1 MLSSSHGTAA
11 FGAIK
16 MGLFA
21 LMMVSSTRTSPTSLP
36 LVGVVQVAGAT
47 AANPPLPPPPPTG
60 AKSSWLG
67 NLLSGGNDKSAG
79 DGDGDGADNGGGGGG
94 DNNDPALHQAPP
106 SLPASQYYQQQYGS
120 GGNPSG
126 WFAGGPPPPPM
137 PFVPRTQDDSNNE
150 RAQEEGTRKGGVDA
164 AEKQNGD
171 DAIQSGEEQQQT
183 MPPPPPPLPLQNG
196 GHSFWGSSP
205 GTFGMPPPLPQQQQ
219 QQQHWGQTQQAQYED
234 WEAVDPYVALQSELE
249 ATAAREAELLHQ
261 LSNLTASLGAARDA
275 ATGRLH
281 TIDVLTERISETE
294 ARAASESNVALE
306 LRANCTNLAKM
317 VQQLQEESSAREE
330 RCVLLEEQ
338 KACDD
343 KLLDEL
349 RDEIRKKQS
358 ELEDLACAIEEDR
371 ADAERERYLEEI
383 RQHRKKRTSLLGTIF
398 GAIFGKG
405 YDEEEERAKAQE
417 LARSTLIHA
426 LQVERN
432 NVDELEASL
441 LILQQNNSAISDMV
455 ESRDHLINELNDRV
469 SVFEEDKI
477 VLKAALRQ
485 LQKEMKEEAPKT
497 QKVVSDLKK
506 AQEGEIC
513 TCIGLYCP
521 NFGLLES
528 MQCLLGL

>member
-1 MLSSSHGTAA
+1 MRYCSHGTVVV
-11 FGAIK
+11 GAIK
-16 MGLFA
+16 MGLLA
-21 LMMVSSTRTSPTSLP
+21 LMVSSTRTSPTSLP
-36 LVGVVQVAGAT
+36 LVGVVVQVAEAT
-47 AANPPLPPPPPTG
+47 AANPPPPPPPPT
-60 AKSSWLG
+60 ASKSSWLG
-67 NLLSGGNDKSAG
+67 NLLGGGSDKSAG
-79 DGDGDGADNGGGGGG
+79 DGDGANGGGDKVGL
-94 DNNDPALHQAPP
+94 DPVLQPP
-106 SLPASQYYQQQYGS
+106 PPLPASQYQHSQYGRS
-120 GGNPSG
+120 GSAGG

-150 RAQEEGTRKGGVDA
+150 GTQDEGTNKCGVDA
-164 AEKQNGD
+164 AKKQDGN
-171 DAIQSGEEQQQT
+171 DAIQSGDEDITQQQT
-183 MPPPPPPLPLQNG
+183 MPPPPPPLSLPDG
-196 GHSFWGSSP
+196 GHSYWGNP
-205 GTFGMPPPLPQQQQ
+205 GAFGVPPPLPQQQQ
-219 QQQHWGQTQQAQYED
+219 QQQWGQTQQAQYED
-234 WEAVDPYVALQSELE
+234 WETVDPYVALQSELE
-249 ATAAREAELLHQ
+249 AATAREAELLYQ
-261 LSNLTASLGAARDA
+261 MSNLTASLGAARDA

-294 ARAASESNVALE
+294 ARAASESNAALE
-306 LRANCTNLAKM
+306 LRANCTSLAKT
-317 VQQLQEESSAREE
+317 VKQLQEEAVAREE
-330 RCVLLEEQ
+330 RCALLEEQ

-343 KLLDEL
+343 KLLNEL

-383 RQHRKKRTSLLGTIF
+383 RQRRKKRGFFGTLF

-426 LQVERN
+426 LQVERS

-506 AQEGEIC
+506 AQEGGTI
-513 TCIGLYCP
+513 IYMLVLSD
-521 NFGLLES
+521 FGIQFS
-528 MQCLLGL
+528 

>member
-1 MLSSSHGTAA
+1 MRSSCHGTAV

-16 MGLFA
+16 MGLLA

-60 AKSSWLG
+60 AKSSWFG
-67 NLLSGGNDKSAG
+67 SLLSGGNDRSAG
-79 DGDGDGADNGGGGGG
+79 DGDGADTSNGGGG
-94 DNNDPALHQAPP
+94 DNKDPALHQAPP

-120 GGNPSG
+120 GGSPTG
-126 WFAGGPPPPPM
+126 WFTGGPPPPPM

-150 RAQEEGTRKGGVDA
+150 RAQEGTPKGGVDA
-164 AEKQNGD
+164 AEKQDGN

-196 GHSFWGSSP
+196 GHSYWGSSP

-219 QQQHWGQTQQAQYED
+219 QHWGQTQQQAQYED
-234 WEAVDPYVALQSELE
+234 WEAIDPYVALQSELE
-249 ATAAREAELLHQ
+249 ETAAREAELLYQ
-261 LSNLTASLGAARDA
+261 VSNLTASLGAARDA

-294 ARAASESNVALE
+294 ARAASESNAALE
-306 LRANCTNLAKM
+306 LRANCTNLAKT
-317 VQQLQEESSAREE
+317 VQQLQEEASAREE
-330 RCVLLEEQ
+330 RCALLEEQ
-338 KACDD
+338 KACDV
-343 KLLDEL
+343 KLLNEL

-383 RQHRKKRTSLLGTIF
+383 RQRRKKRGFFGTIF

-426 LQVERN
+426 LQLERS

-497 QKVVSDLKK
+497 QKIVSDLKK
-506 AQEGEIC
+506 AQEGEIFC
-513 TCIGLYCP
+513 QV
-521 NFGLLES
+521 S
-528 MQCLLGL
+528 

>member
-1 MLSSSHGTAA
+1 MRPSSHGTAVV
-11 FGAIK
+11 GAIK
-16 MGLFA
+16 VGLLA
-21 LMMVSSTRTSPTSLP
+21 LMVSSTRTSPTSLP

-47 AANPPLPPPPPTG
+47 AANPPPPPPPPTG

-67 NLLSGGNDKSAG
+67 NLLGGGNDKSA
-79 DGDGDGADNGGGGGG
+79 AGGG
-94 DNNDPALHQAPP
+94 DDDNDDNQDPALHQAPP
-106 SLPASQYYQQQYGS
+106 FLPASQYYQQQYGS
-120 GGNPSG
+120 GDNAGG
-126 WFAGGPPPPPM
+126 WFVGGPPPPPM

-150 RAQEEGTRKGGVDA
+150 KAQEEGTRKGGVDA
-164 AEKQNGD
+164 AEKQDGN

-183 MPPPPPPLPLQNG
+183 MPPPPPPLPLPHG
-196 GHSFWGSSP
+196 GHSYWGSP
-205 GTFGMPPPLPQQQQ
+205 GTFGMPPPLPQQQQQQQ

-234 WEAVDPYVALQSELE
+234 WEAVDPYVALQTELE
-249 ATAAREAELLHQ
+249 AATAREAELLYQ
-261 LSNLTASLGAARDA
+261 VSNLTASLGVARDA

-294 ARAASESNVALE
+294 ARAASESNAALE
-306 LRANCTNLAKM
+306 VRVNCTNLAKT
-317 VQQLQEESSAREE
+317 VQQLQEEASAREE
-330 RCVLLEEQ
+330 QCALLEEQ
-338 KACDD
+338 KACDE
-343 KLLDEL
+343 KLLNEL

-383 RQHRKKRTSLLGTIF
+383 RQRRKKRGFFGTIF

-426 LQVERN
+426 LQVERS

-506 AQEGEIC
+506 AQEGEIHV
-513 TCIGLYCP
+513 CICICLY
-521 NFGLLES
+521 
-528 MQCLLGL
+528 

>member
-1 MLSSSHGTAA
+1 MHSSSHDTAVV
-11 FGAIK
+11 GAIK
-16 MGLFA
+16 MGLLA

-36 LVGVVQVAGAT
+36 LVGIVQVAGAT
-47 AANPPLPPPPPTG
+47 AANPPPPPPPPTG
-60 AKSSWLG
+60 SKSGWFG

-79 DGDGDGADNGGGGGG
+79 DGDGTGDNSGGG
-94 DNNDPALHQAPP
+94 DNEDRALHQAPP
-106 SLPASQYYQQQYGS
+106 PLPASQYYQQQYGS
-120 GGNPSG
+120 GNSPTG

-137 PFVPRTQDDSNNE
+137 PFVPRTQGDSNDE
-150 RAQEEGTRKGGVDA
+150 KAQEEGTRKGDVDA
-164 AEKQNGD
+164 AEKQDGN
-171 DAIQSGEEQQQT
+171 DALQSGEEQQQT
-183 MPPPPPPLPLQNG
+183 MPPPPPLSLPDG
-196 GHSFWGSSP
+196 GHSYWGNP
-205 GTFGMPPPLPQQQQ
+205 GTFGMPPPLPQQQEQQQ
-219 QQQHWGQTQQAQYED
+219 QQQHWGQTHQAQYED

-249 ATAAREAELLHQ
+249 AATAREAELLYQ
-261 LSNLTASLGAARDA
+261 VSNLTASLGAARDA

-294 ARAASESNVALE
+294 ARAASESNAALE
-306 LRANCTNLAKM
+306 LRANCTNLAKT
-317 VQQLQEESSAREE
+317 VQQLQEEASASEE
-330 RCVLLEEQ
+330 RCALLEEQ

-343 KLLDEL
+343 KLLNEL

-383 RQHRKKRTSLLGTIF
+383 RQRRKKRGFFGTIL

-426 LQVERN
+426 LQVERS

-506 AQEGEIC
+506 AQEGEMC

-521 NFGLLES
+521 NLGVVES